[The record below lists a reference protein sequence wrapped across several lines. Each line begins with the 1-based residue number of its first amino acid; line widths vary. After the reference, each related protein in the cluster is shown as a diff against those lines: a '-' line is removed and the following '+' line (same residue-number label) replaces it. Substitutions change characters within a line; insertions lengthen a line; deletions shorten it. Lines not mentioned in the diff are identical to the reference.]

1 MEVYYRRIGR
11 RACAESEISAMTHEE
26 FLHHF
31 EQVRG
36 RTMNLARCIPTD
48 KVEWSARD
56 GGFTLGGLAR
66 HIAATERL
74 VFAEGASG
82 RPSRYAGCGAELAD
96 GREAVL
102 TYMETMHAES
112 MAIFRAFTEEQ
123 WNAKGKAADG
133 HGITVWKLLRAM
145 IEHEIHHRGQ
155 MYVYLGILGVKVPSL
170 FGTDEGKLRRVSLGV
185 GKFGGKGK

>member
-1 MEVYYRRIGR
+1 
-11 RACAESEISAMTHEE
+11 
-26 FLHHF
+26 
-31 EQVRG
+31 
-36 RTMNLARCIPTD
+36 MNLARCIPTD

-82 RPSRYAGCGAELAD
+82 RPSRYAGCGPELAD
-96 GREAVL
+96 GREAIL

-112 MAIFRAFTEEQ
+112 MAIFRAFTEAQ
-123 WNAKGKAADG
+123 WNAKGKSPDG
-133 HGITVWKLLRAM
+133 HEITVWKLLRAM

-155 MYVYLGILGVKVPSL
+155 MYVYLGILNVKVPSL
-170 FGTDEGKLRRVSLGV
+170 FGTNEAELRRLSAST
-185 GKFGGKGK
+185 